1 MFRKIITAA
10 AVLSLA
16 ASSLAGC
23 SAPVK
28 DSGKLDVVCTIY
40 PIYDW
45 TCQLADADDANI
57 TYLMTSGA
65 DLHSYQPTADDI
77 MKISS
82 CDVFVYVGGESD
94 NWVDGALKNAR
105 NKNMK
110 VVDLMDVLGSDLRE
124 EELKEGMQA
133 DEEEEEGEEGG
144 EGEAEYDEH
153 VWLSLR
159 NAAAIVPEIAAA
171 LEALDPA
178 NAGVYR
184 ANAAGYLD
192 KLDAL
197 DRAYAAAVADAPV
210 KTLLFADRFPFRYL
224 TEDYGLNYYAAFAGC
239 SAETEASF
247 ETVTFLAKK
256 LDELGL
262 RAVLTIEGSDKR
274 LAETIIRNTRT
285 QDQTIL
291 TLNSMQSVT
300 PDVPQT
306 GATYLSVMEDNLAVL
321 KEALK

>member
-94 NWVDGALKNAR
+94 QWVDGALKNAR

-133 DEEEEEGEEGG
+133 DEEEEEGEDEI
-144 EGEAEYDEH
+144 EYDEH
-153 VWLSLR
+153 IWLSLR
-159 NAAAIVPEIAAA
+159 NAEKCVTAIADELA
-171 LEALDPA
+171 EADSA
-178 NAGVYR
+178 HADSYKNNCTAYC
-184 ANAAGYLD
+184 D
-192 KLDAL
+192 KLTDL
-197 DRAYAAAVADAPV
+197 DNQYREMVGSAKT
-210 KTLLFADRFPFRYL
+210 KTLIFGDRFPFRYL
-224 TEDYGLNYYAAFAGC
+224 VDDYGLDYFAAFIGC
-239 SAETEASF
+239 SAESEASF
-247 ETVTFLAKK
+247 ETITFLANKC
-256 LDELGL
+256 DELG
-262 RAVLTIEGSDKR
+262 AEYIFTIDGSNCNIANAIVSSTK
-274 LAETIIRNTRT
+274 TKS
-285 QDQTIL
+285 QKVL
-291 TLNSMQSVT
+291 TLNSMQT
-300 PDVPQT
+300 IKMTDDKKPAGYCELMT
-306 GATYLSVMEDNLAVL
+306 DNLNTL
-321 KEALK
+321 KEALN

>member
-1 MFRKIITAA
+1 MDEDCAERYMDNAQAYIQ
-10 AVLSLA
+10 
-16 ASSLAGC
+16 
-23 SAPVK
+23 
-28 DSGKLDVVCTIY
+28 KL
-40 PIYDW
+40 
-45 TCQLADADDANI
+45 N
-57 TYLMTSGA
+57 
-65 DLHSYQPTADDI
+65 
-77 MKISS
+77 
-82 CDVFVYVGGESD
+82 
-94 NWVDGALKNAR
+94 
-105 NKNMK
+105 
-110 VVDLMDVLGSDLRE
+110 
-124 EELKEGMQA
+124 
-133 DEEEEEGEEGG
+133 
-144 EGEAEYDEH
+144 
-153 VWLSLR
+153 
-159 NAAAIVPEIAAA
+159 
-171 LEALDPA
+171 ALDE
-178 NAGVYR
+178 
-184 ANAAGYLD
+184 
-192 KLDAL
+192 
-197 DRAYAAAVADAPV
+197 AYQNVVSEAPV
-210 KTLLFADRFPFRYL
+210 KTLLFGDRFPFRYL

>member
-105 NKNMK
+105 NKSMK

-133 DEEEEEGEEGG
+133 DEEEEEGEDEI
-144 EGEAEYDEH
+144 EYDEH
-153 VWLSLR
+153 IWLSLR
-159 NAAAIVPEIAAA
+159 NAEKCVTAIADELA
-171 LEALDPA
+171 EADSA
-178 NAGVYR
+178 HADSYKNNCTAYC
-184 ANAAGYLD
+184 D
-192 KLDAL
+192 KLTDL
-197 DRAYAAAVADAPV
+197 DNQYREMVGSAKT
-210 KTLLFADRFPFRYL
+210 KTLIFGDRFPFRYL
-224 TEDYGLNYYAAFAGC
+224 VDDYGLDYFAAFIGC
-239 SAETEASF
+239 SAESEASF
-247 ETVTFLAKK
+247 ETITFLANKC
-256 LDELGL
+256 DELG
-262 RAVLTIEGSDKR
+262 AEYIFTIDGSNCNIANAIVSSTK
-274 LAETIIRNTRT
+274 TKS
-285 QDQTIL
+285 QKVL
-291 TLNSMQSVT
+291 TLNSMQT
-300 PDVPQT
+300 IKMTDDKKPAGYCELMT
-306 GATYLSVMEDNLAVL
+306 DNLNTL
-321 KEALK
+321 KEALN

>member
-133 DEEEEEGEEGG
+133 DEEEEEGEDEI
-144 EGEAEYDEH
+144 EYDEH
-153 VWLSLR
+153 IWLSLR
-159 NAAAIVPEIAAA
+159 NAEKCVTAIADELA
-171 LEALDPA
+171 EADSA
-178 NAGVYR
+178 HADSYKNNCTAYC
-184 ANAAGYLD
+184 D
-192 KLDAL
+192 KLTDL
-197 DRAYAAAVADAPV
+197 DNQYREMVGSAKT
-210 KTLLFADRFPFRYL
+210 KTLIFGDRFPFRYL
-224 TEDYGLNYYAAFAGC
+224 VDDYGLDYFAAFIGC
-239 SAETEASF
+239 SAESEASF
-247 ETVTFLAKK
+247 ETITFLANKC
-256 LDELGL
+256 DELG
-262 RAVLTIEGSDKR
+262 AEYIFTIDGSNCNIANAIVSSTK
-274 LAETIIRNTRT
+274 TKS
-285 QDQTIL
+285 QKVL
-291 TLNSMQSVT
+291 TLNSMQT
-300 PDVPQT
+300 IKMTDDKKPAGYCELMT
-306 GATYLSVMEDNLAVL
+306 DNLNTL
-321 KEALK
+321 KEALN

>member
-105 NKNMK
+105 NKDMK
-110 VVDLMDVLGSDLRE
+110 VVDLMDVLGSDLHE

-133 DEEEEEGEEGG
+133 DEEEEEGEDED
-144 EGEAEYDEH
+144 EIEYDEH
-153 VWLSLR
+153 IWLSLR
-159 NAAAIVPEIAAA
+159 NAEKCVTTIADELA
-171 LEALDPA
+171 EADSA
-178 NAGVYR
+178 HADSYKNNCTAYR
-184 ANAAGYLD
+184 D
-192 KLDAL
+192 KLTDL
-197 DRAYAAAVADAPV
+197 DNQYREMVGNAKT
-210 KTLLFADRFPFRYL
+210 KTLIFGDRFPFRYL
-224 TEDYGLNYYAAFAGC
+224 VDDYGLDYFAAFIGC
-239 SAETEASF
+239 SAESEASF
-247 ETVTFLAKK
+247 ETITFLANKC
-256 LDELGL
+256 DELD
-262 RAVLTIEGSDKR
+262 AEYIFTIDGSNCNIANAIVSSTK
-274 LAETIIRNTRT
+274 TKS
-285 QDQTIL
+285 QKVL
-291 TLNSMQSVT
+291 TLNSMQT
-300 PDVPQT
+300 IKMIDDKKPAGYCELMT
-306 GATYLSVMEDNLAVL
+306 DNLNTL
-321 KEALK
+321 KEALN

>member
-82 CDVFVYVGGESD
+82 CDVFIYVGGESD

-133 DEEEEEGEEGG
+133 DEEEEEGEDDI
-144 EGEAEYDEH
+144 EYDEH
-153 VWLSLR
+153 IWLSLR
-159 NAAAIVPEIAAA
+159 NAEKCVTAIADELA
-171 LEALDPA
+171 EADSA
-178 NAGVYR
+178 HADSYKNNCTAYC
-184 ANAAGYLD
+184 D
-192 KLDAL
+192 KLTDL
-197 DRAYAAAVADAPV
+197 DNQYREMVGSAKT
-210 KTLLFADRFPFRYL
+210 KTLIFGDRFPFRYL
-224 TEDYGLNYYAAFAGC
+224 VDDYGLDYFAAFIGC
-239 SAETEASF
+239 SAESEASF
-247 ETVTFLAKK
+247 ETITFLANKC
-256 LDELGL
+256 DELG
-262 RAVLTIEGSDKR
+262 AEYIFTIDGSNCNIANAIVSSTK
-274 LAETIIRNTRT
+274 TKS
-285 QDQTIL
+285 QKVL
-291 TLNSMQSVT
+291 TLNSMQT
-300 PDVPQT
+300 IKMTNDKKPAGYCELMT
-306 GATYLSVMEDNLAVL
+306 DNLNTL
-321 KEALK
+321 KEALN

>member
-94 NWVDGALKNAR
+94 QWVDGALKNAR
-105 NKNMK
+105 NKDMK

-133 DEEEEEGEEGG
+133 DEEEEEGEDED
-144 EGEAEYDEH
+144 EIEYDEH
-153 VWLSLR
+153 IWLSLR
-159 NAAAIVPEIAAA
+159 NAEKCVTAIADELA
-171 LEALDPA
+171 EADSA
-178 NAGVYR
+178 HADSYKNNCTAYC
-184 ANAAGYLD
+184 D
-192 KLDAL
+192 KLTDL
-197 DRAYAAAVADAPV
+197 DNQYREMVGSAKT
-210 KTLLFADRFPFRYL
+210 KTLIFGDRFPFRYL
-224 TEDYGLNYYAAFAGC
+224 VDDYGLDYFAAFIGC
-239 SAETEASF
+239 SAESEASF
-247 ETVTFLAKK
+247 ETITFLANKC
-256 LDELGL
+256 DELG
-262 RAVLTIEGSDKR
+262 AEYIFTIDGSNCNIANAIVSSTK
-274 LAETIIRNTRT
+274 TKS
-285 QDQTIL
+285 QKVL
-291 TLNSMQSVT
+291 TLNSMQT
-300 PDVPQT
+300 IKMTDDKKPAGYCELMT
-306 GATYLSVMEDNLAVL
+306 DNLNTL
-321 KEALK
+321 KEALN